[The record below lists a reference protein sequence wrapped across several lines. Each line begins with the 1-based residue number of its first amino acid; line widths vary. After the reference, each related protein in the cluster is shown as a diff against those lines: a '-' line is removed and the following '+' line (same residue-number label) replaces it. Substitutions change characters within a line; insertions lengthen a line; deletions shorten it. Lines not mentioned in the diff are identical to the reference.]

1 MRRSNASVADPYR
14 RDWEPRDPLSSGLG
28 YHPVLVPGPGPGP
41 DPVLTAVPDPQKTAN
56 VRSAPARLV
65 RPQAPEVQRS
75 NDPDFALKNRLIL
88 AAIKA
93 THHLANVTGPE
104 PLPVIARLVASLMA
118 SIRPAV
124 AASWAARQYRH
135 RLRQETLD
143 SLRSELRQELD
154 TRAPLDALRDG
165 SLPPSCLPPPAE
177 LLLDLRL
184 PAPDPGTLD
193 RDGRADR
200 SPSRT
205 SSVSLF
211 SFPSYPPPPLLP
223 PADSRPPPAAP
234 PSQMTTRTPTKPR
247 RRTIATPGSVQ
258 TSARWDAVPAGT
270 SLGSARPSPALPR
283 PRRKPRPAVSSLV
296 QPLTTP
302 LPTTSASGSTHAF
315 FQPPRLIFA
324 PPADGVTPDT
334 PTRRPTRH
342 TKVLGTSPF
351 LFSTTRPGRKVA
363 EKSKKRSRRL
373 TIAKLGIS

>member
-1 MRRSNASVADPYR
+1 MSAIAAELTRARPSTLRFTTETSQPTLH
-14 RDWEPRDPLSSGLG
+14 EPVTR

-41 DPVLTAVPDPQKTAN
+41 DPVLTAVPDPQKPPTY
-56 VRSAPARLV
+56 ARLLRASLDPRLRRATV
-65 RPQAPEVQRS
+65 VQKVS
-75 NDPDFALKNRLIL
+75 ALSSLADPDW
-88 AAIKA
+88 
-93 THHLANVTGPE
+93 
-104 PLPVIARLVASLMA
+104 
-118 SIRPAV
+118 RPNFEV

-211 SFPSYPPPPLLP
+211 SFPSSPPPPLLP

-270 SLGSARPSPALPR
+270 SLGSVRPSPALPR
-283 PRRKPRPAVSSLV
+283 PQRKPRPAGSSLV